1 MPLGQEHPSQI
12 RGGARVLEGNYNFLN
27 QPFIYIRTL
36 DDTAPQLQHL
46 VLFKKLESAPWA

>member
-12 RGGARVLEGNYNFLN
+12 RGGARALEGNYNFLN